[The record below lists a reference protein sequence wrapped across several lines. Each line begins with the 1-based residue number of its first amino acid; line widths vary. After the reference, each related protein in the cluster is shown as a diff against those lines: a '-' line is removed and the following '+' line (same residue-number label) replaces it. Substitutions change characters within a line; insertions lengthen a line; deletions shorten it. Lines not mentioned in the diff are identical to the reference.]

1 MRNPL
6 LYTALLAAPLA
17 LGACATTNAPVD
29 VTRFHL
35 DSAIERGSVIVEPAP
50 GGDPQS
56 LEFKTYADAVQAQ
69 LEKVGYAPAERLG
82 TSLLVAVVTINR
94 DSREPIAKRSPVS
107 VGIGGGSGGYGGG
120 VGGGISFG
128 LGGKPGATLV
138 TQLSVQLKRR
148 ADQSV
153 VWEGRAISEVSEK
166 SQAAQPAAIATKLA
180 AALFGDFPGESGR
193 TIRVK

>member
-6 LYTALLAAPLA
+6 LSAALLATPLA
-17 LGACATTNAPVD
+17 LGACATTGAPVD

-35 DSAIERGSVIVEPAP
+35 DQAIERGSVLVEPAP
-50 GGDPQS
+50 GGDPES
-56 LEFKTYADAVQAQ
+56 LEFKTYADSVQRELQ
-69 LEKVGYAPAERLG
+69 RVGYVPAERLG
-82 TSLLVAVVTINR
+82 TSLFVAVVTIER
-94 DSREPIAKRSPVS
+94 EEREPTVKRSPVS
-107 VGIGGGSGGYGGG
+107 IGLGGSTGSYGGG

-128 LGGKPGATLV
+128 LGGKPGATLI

-153 VWEGRAISEVSEK
+153 VWEGRAVSEVSEK
-166 SQAAQPAAIATKLA
+166 SQAAQPAAIAARLA